1 MSKPLKNIVIVG
13 GGSAGWLSAAIIAA
27 EHQVGAEQ
35 GLSVTLVE
43 SPDIATIGVG
53 EGTWPSMAETLRR
66 IGVSEAQFIAEC
78 DASFKQGSKFV
89 GWSVGGNEYYYHPFS
104 LPIAYGEINLATY
117 WQQFYSGEISFTN
130 AVCPQGQICDQ
141 LLSPKQI
148 TTPEYAFNVNY
159 GYHLNAGKFSEFL
172 RRHCVEKL
180 NVIHIQDDVVG
191 IESENNGDI
200 KTLLLKTGKK
210 LDGDL
215 FIDCTGF
222 ASLLIGKHYQIPTIS
237 KRDVLFNDTAL
248 ATPVPYISENS
259 AIASCTTGTAQNN
272 GWIWDIGLSSRR
284 GVGYVFSSAHIDEHE
299 AHKSLTSYLSKSLP
313 PETVEALPI
322 RKIQFS
328 PGYRETF
335 WHKNCVAIG
344 LSAGFIEPL
353 EATALVLIEL
363 SAQMV
368 AQEMPGNRNAMDIV
382 AKRFNARFSHHW
394 ARIIDFLKLHYVLT
408 QRTDTDYWRDHT
420 SDETIPD
427 SLKELLLLWESRSPW
442 IYDSIYRNE
451 MFPSASFQ
459 YVLYGMRPDW
469 RHKLVPRRSSME
481 ETEHAKKLFNE
492 NALITRK
499 MLGGL
504 PSNRDIIEKI
514 KMHGVKKV

>member
-1 MSKPLKNIVIVG
+1 MNNSIKNIVVVG

-27 EHQVGAEQ
+27 GHQSSAQQ

-53 EGTWPSMAETLRR
+53 EGTWPSMAETLRK
-66 IGVSEAQFIAEC
+66 IGVSEAQFISEC

-89 GWSVGGNEYYYHPFS
+89 GWSVGGSEYYYHPFS

-117 WQQFYSGEISFTN
+117 WQQLYSGNVSFAN
-130 AVCPQGQICDQ
+130 AVCAQGQICDEY
-141 LLSPKQI
+141 LSPKQI

-180 NVIHIQDDVVG
+180 NVNHMVDDVVG
-191 IESENNGDI
+191 IESEDTGDI
-200 KTLLLKTGKK
+200 KALVLKTGKK
-210 LDGDL
+210 VEGDL

-222 ASLLIGKHYQIPTIS
+222 SSLLIGKHYQIPVIG
-237 KRDVLFNDTAL
+237 KRDILFNDTAL
-248 ATPVPYISENS
+248 ATPVPYANDHSP
-259 AIASCTTGTAQNN
+259 IASCTTGTAQAN

-284 GVGYVFSSAHIDEHE
+284 GVGYVFSSAHTDEHD
-299 AHKSLTSYLSKSLP
+299 ARATLASYLGASLLP
-313 PETVEALPI
+313 DAIEALPI

-328 PGYRETF
+328 PGYRENF
-335 WHKNCVAIG
+335 WFKNCVAIG

-368 AQEMPGNRNAMDIV
+368 AEEMPGNRQAMDIV
-382 AKRFNARFSHHW
+382 AKRFNARFTHHW
-394 ARIIDFLKLHYVLT
+394 GRIIDFLKLHYVLT
-408 QRTDTDYWRDHT
+408 RRTDTPYWRDHT
-420 SDETIPD
+420 ARETIPA
-427 SLKELLLLWESRSPW
+427 SLQEMLMLWEGRSPW
-442 IYDSIYRNE
+442 IYDSIYRTE

-469 RHKLVPRRSSME
+469 VHHSFARRNIAEEME
-481 ETEHAKKLFNE
+481 QAKKLFQE
-492 NALITRK
+492 NALKTKK

-504 PSNRDIIEKI
+504 PSNRAIIEKI
-514 KMHGVKKV
+514 KMHGFKQS